1 MKIEKINDNQIRC
14 ILTKEDLASRH
25 LRLSELAYGSDKAK
39 DLFQDMM
46 QEASYRF
53 GFDAEDIPLM
63 IEAVPMTAESLIL
76 IISKVEYPEELDTRF
91 SRFSENPEKNYDDY
105 GSYNNTISA
114 EGADNI
120 LDLFRKVRENHEKE
134 RSPENLTDS
143 DFVPLSE
150 TAPVIEEIDPS
161 EIKAVP
167 LKSEPENFQVTKLF
181 VFRTIDDVLRLSNV
195 LQSYYT
201 ARNSLYKNP
210 LNHRYYLVASSGA
223 HSPEEFNKVCN
234 ILAEYAIQEKYSVAE
249 EAHFLER
256 YETILP
262 DHAIQTLHM
271 IS

>member
-25 LRLSELAYGSDKAK
+25 LRLSELAYGSEKAK
-39 DLFQDMM
+39 HLFQDMM

-63 IEAVPMTAESLIL
+63 IEAIPMTAESLIL
-76 IISKVEYPEELDTRF
+76 VISKVEYPEELDTRF
-91 SRFSENPEKNYDDY
+91 SRFSENPDKSYDNYVPYD
-105 GSYNNTISA
+105 NTVTS

-120 LDLFRKVRENHEKE
+120 LDLFRKIRENHEE
-134 RSPENLTDS
+134 NRSPENLTGS

-150 TAPVIEEIDPS
+150 TAPVIDEVDPS

-167 LKSEPENFQVTKLF
+167 RKTEVVDFQVTKLF
-181 VFRTIDDVLRLSNV
+181 VFRSLDDVMRLSGI
-195 LQSYYT
+195 LSYFYH

-210 LNHRYYLVASSGA
+210 QNHRYYLVASSGS
-223 HSPEEFNKVCN
+223 HSPEEFNKACN
-234 ILAEYAIQEKYSVAE
+234 ILTEYAVQEKYSPAE

-256 YETILP
+256 FETILP
-262 DHAIQTLHM
+262 DRAIQTLNM
-271 IS
+271 V